1 MAKLKMTKL
10 LWTCLVSVFMVFS
23 PCLLLAADQNGD
35 GDSLPVAAGMCA
47 NKAVR
52 LMEKGSYAKAVQ
64 QIESFQAKV
73 KTVDSDT
80 ATQKGYTHY
89 YLDFLLGNCC
99 MMMEKQGA
107 GHVKKAASAYERAV
121 KKYDGFYQGWL
132 NLGQCRYSLKQMD
145 KAARDFIRGYDTAP
159 EKKGV
164 YLYQAA
170 ACYYFNTDYQN
181 ALGAFNRLLK
191 NHPADVTIDRKEV
204 LVNILF
210 ALKKNRQALP
220 YLKELVAKSKGDKKR
235 TWQEVLLHQYM
246 ELGMDKQAVAYAGT
260 LTRQAPEEPKWW
272 RALAHIHLD
281 KNRLEKGLGAFMIY
295 SFTTPLSASET
306 KLLADLY
313 ASCNIPLESARVY
326 EAWLKKIQ
334 KDPAGLSGT
343 GMKKMTNRILAIARA
358 YQQGRD
364 YQAALEWADRGLSQG
379 CDARLLVF
387 KADLLFREKKYN
399 AAYLAYKDLAGRGR
413 SPGRSWLMAGYA
425 SLSSDNPEKAKYA
438 FSLACKYPK
447 EKPAALAGLEQIR
460 AMRVAKNI

>member
-1 MAKLKMTKL
+1 MARL
-10 LWTCLVSVFMVFS
+10 LWVCLVFFVVFS
-23 PCLLLAADQNGD
+23 PCTLPAAGQEGD
-35 GDSLPVAAGMCA
+35 ALPVAAGMCA
-47 NKAVR
+47 NKAAG

-64 QIESFQAKV
+64 EIEFFQAKA
-73 KTVDSDT
+73 KTVDPDT
-80 ATQKGYTHY
+80 ARQKGYTHY
-89 YLDFLLGNCC
+89 YLDFLVGNCC

-132 NLGQCRYSLKQMD
+132 NLGQCRYTLKQMD
-145 KAARDFIRGYDTAP
+145 KAARSFIRGYDAAP
-159 EKKGV
+159 EKKGA

-181 ALGAFNRLLK
+181 ALNAFNRLLK
-191 NHPADVTIDRKEV
+191 NHPADMTLDRKEV

-220 YLKELVAKSKGDKKR
+220 YLKELAEKSNADKKR

-246 ELGMDKQAVAYAGT
+246 ELGMDKQAVDYAVA
-260 LTRQAPEEPKWW
+260 LTRQEPEEPKWW
-272 RALAHIHLD
+272 RALANIHLN
-281 KNRLEKGLGAFMIY
+281 KNRLEKGLEAFMIY

-313 ASCNIPLESARVY
+313 AGCNIPLEAARVY
-326 EAWLKKIQ
+326 EEWLRRVQ
-334 KDPAGLSGT
+334 KDPANISSAGR
-343 GMKKMTNRILAIARA
+343 KQMTDRILAIARA

-364 YQAALEWADRGLSQG
+364 YQAALKWADRGLAQG
-379 CDARLLVF
+379 CDARLLAF

-399 AAYLAYKDLAGRGR
+399 AAYIAYKELAGGGP

-425 SLSSDNPEKAKYA
+425 ALSSDNPQKAKQA
-438 FSLACKYPK
+438 FSLACKCPR
-447 EKPAALAGLEQIR
+447 EKPAALAALEQIR
-460 AMRVAKNI
+460 AMQTAEEN